1 MELDKETQKQ
11 LRRANLFSSLVAT
24 NEWKEAKN
32 ELVESLQNLLSIHE
46 LDERL
51 PAEDIKFQI
60 AVRKEIVAILY
71 NWLGRVETKG
81 KLIQKNMEK
90 PYVVRK

>member
-1 MELDKETQKQ
+1 
-11 LRRANLFSSLVAT
+11 
-24 NEWKEAKN
+24 
-32 ELVESLQNLLSIHE
+32 LSIHE